1 MANQQAQYIV
11 LAEPDQPHA
20 IEPQIATKDL
30 KAKRA
35 KKHGPNKQKRKA
47 SLVVNLNKE
56 QMRTANASSLR
67 QRQSTQKSIRVPSR
81 AFQGSA

>member
-11 LAEPDQPHA
+11 LAEPDQPQA
-20 IEPQIATKDL
+20 INPQIAAKEV

-35 KKHGPNKQKRKA
+35 KKHGSNKQTKKA

-56 QMRTANASSLR
+56 QMRSGNASSLR
-67 QRQSTQKSIRVPSR
+67 QRQSTQKSIREPSR
-81 AFQGSA
+81 AF